1 MTIATQVNKVLYEGT
16 GETVYPYTFKIFKQ
30 TDLVVIRRAVDSLE
44 TTLILNTDY
53 EVSGVGA
60 DNGGNV
66 TLVGTQARKPP
77 TTGEKLLIKRVVPLT
92 QSTDWVENDNFP
104 AQVIE
109 DAVDR
114 VVCIT
119 QQLQEQVD
127 RTLKVAPT
135 SALGGVADPDQIAA
149 NAAQATAS
157 AAAAAASAASISIGT
172 PGGVATL
179 DETGNVPESQL
190 KNAKST
196 GSTVFLAQN
205 CNAL

>member
-44 TTLILNTDY
+44 TTLTLNTDY

-60 DNGGNV
+60 DNGGSV

-77 TTGEKLLIKRVVPLT
+77 TSGEKLLIKRVVPLT

-149 NAAQATAS
+149 NAALATAS
-157 AAAAAASAASISIGT
+157 AAQAVASAASISIGT

-179 DETGNVPESQL
+179 DASGNVPESQL

>member
-1 MTIATQVNKVLYEGT
+1 MTIATQVNKVLYAGT
-16 GETVYPYTFKIFKQ
+16 GETVYPYPFKIFKT
-30 TDLVVIRRAVDSLE
+30 TDLVVVRRGADSLE
-44 TTLILNTDY
+44 TVLTLYTDY

-66 TLVGTQARKPP
+66 TLVGAQAQKPP
-77 TTGEKLLIKRVVPLT
+77 AVGEKLLVKRVVPLT

-135 SALGGVADPDQIAA
+135 SALGGVVDPDQIAA
-149 NAAQATAS
+149 NAAVASSS
-157 AAAAAASAASISIGT
+157 AAKAAASAASISKGT

-179 DETGNVPESQL
+179 DSTGNVPESQL

-196 GSTVFLAQN
+196 GSTVFLALN